1 MARLPRRSPASRR
14 RWSAVVRRRAA
25 VPLPSIEDLFT
36 SQEVRDSAAA
46 GSVERIPLG
55 LIDP

>member
-1 MARLPRRSPASRR
+1 M
-14 RWSAVVRRRAA
+14 VRRRAA